1 MNLTAVE
8 KGETPAFIDV
18 PGQVGLLD
26 EKHQPIGDR
35 QECKVSWQPGPGTS
49 WQVAIATRHQF
60 DLSALLPKGASYIA
74 IYAENGELMF
84 TLPMVGRPK
93 RTGTLNLGV

>member
-1 MNLTAVE
+1 MNLRAVE

-18 PGQVGLLD
+18 PRHVGLLD
-26 EKHQPIGDR
+26 EEHQPIGDR
-35 QECKVSWQPGPGTS
+35 QECTFSWQSGPGPS
-49 WQVAIATRHQF
+49 WQVTINTRHQF

-74 IYAENGELMF
+74 IYAENDELMF
-84 TLPMVGRPK
+84 TLPMVARPK